1 MPRLAAGKSARSPKP
16 RVYHVAVPGGKRL
29 CVQSVQVSGFAG
41 FLVMEIIWG
50 SPFIEALS
58 VVLQGLG
65 HERSR
70 SFSRALFGASFSK
83 EKAGSPLG
91 WRMGRSLRKTVGILG
106 RGSPSGSWLS
116 LLAGAL
122 ELGDEGDH
130 HRLSGLRPL
139 GSFALE
145 AAYDGLQPLLLGP
158 LKLQGCGGLRL
169 AVGFL
174 APAALGPGLLFW
186 LPKPNFVLA
195 SLAVS
200 TIPGSS
206 ALLLGSCC
214 RPAT

>member
-29 CVQSVQVSGFAG
+29 CVQSVQVSGVAG
-41 FLVMEIIWG
+41 FLVVEIIWG

-70 SFSRALFGASFSK
+70 SFSRALLGASFSK

-139 GSFALE
+139 GSCALE

-158 LKLQGCGGLRL
+158 LKLQGL
-169 AVGFL
+169 
-174 APAALGPGLLFW
+174 
-186 LPKPNFVLA
+186 
-195 SLAVS
+195 SL
-200 TIPGSS
+200 IHI
-206 ALLLGSCC
+206 
-214 RPAT
+214 

>member
-1 MPRLAAGKSARSPKP
+1 M
-16 RVYHVAVPGGKRL
+16 
-29 CVQSVQVSGFAG
+29 
-41 FLVMEIIWG
+41 
-50 SPFIEALS
+50 
-58 VVLQGLG
+58 
-65 HERSR
+65 
-70 SFSRALFGASFSK
+70 
-83 EKAGSPLG
+83 
-91 WRMGRSLRKTVGILG
+91 GILG

-139 GSFALE
+139 GSCALE

-158 LKLQGCGGLRL
+158 LKLQDSGGLRL

-174 APAALGPGLLFW
+174 APVALGPGLLFW